1 MADEPTSGPEPQPD
15 AREPID
21 LLLRDLRSSRDGLS
35 SRDAA
40 RRLVVYGPN
49 ELRRVRRRSWPRAL
63 ARQLTHPLA
72 LLLWAAA
79 ALAFATGV
87 VIVGGAVVAVILL
100 NAVFAFV
107 QELQAERAVEALAE
121 YLPPKATVLRD
132 GRRQSV
138 DARLVVP
145 GDIVIIEEGDRISAD
160 VRMLTGAVEVDM
172 SAISGE
178 SMPVT
183 REAGAPDLGRSLLE
197 SPNMLFTGASCTVGD
212 ATGVA
217 VATGMHTELGRIAA
231 LSQRTGVEE
240 SPLERQVR
248 RVAWLIAIV
257 AVSVAVAFLPLG
269 TLLAGLSFQDATSFA
284 IALLIGNVPEGLLP
298 TITLSLALGVGL
310 LARRG
315 ALVKRLSAVETLG
328 SASVICTDKT
338 GTLTENRM
346 TVVRVWA
353 PDAPEASADAGGA
366 FPSGALESRAGAQL
380 AAAVAACNHADLT
393 GNGVEPTGDPTELA
407 LLRLAAGAGID
418 VDRST
423 RDARRLRAFSFDSTL
438 KRMST
443 VDSADGGIAVH
454 TKGAPESVVPVCSTI
469 AAEGSNE
476 SRPLT
481 DADRARIA
489 ADVERSAAEGL
500 RVLAVASRVL
510 APGETPPDRRG
521 DAERDLTFLGLVG
534 MVDPPRPEVADAVAR
549 CRAAGIRVIVVTG
562 DHGLTAKA
570 IGQRIGLM
578 GDDVTIVTG
587 DDLAAMSD
595 AELDRLLRDEHD
607 ILFARS
613 SPEAKLRIADALRAE
628 GRVIAM
634 TGDGVNDAPALRRAD
649 IGVAM
654 GRSGTDVARE
664 AATMVLTD
672 DNFASIVAAV
682 EEGRRVFDNIR
693 KFVFY
698 IFAHATP
705 EVVPI
710 LMFAISGGAIPL
722 PLTALQILAI
732 DLGTETLPAL
742 ALGREPAEPGLMA
755 RPPRARDEGV
765 IRRSMLIRAWL
776 VLGAVSAAL
785 VVGGFLFVMLRAGW
799 SPGDD
804 TGSGSALHHTY
815 LQATTMTFLG
825 IVACQIGTG
834 LAARTEH
841 ASLRSVGFFT
851 NPLLLWG
858 FAFEIV
864 FATALIAI
872 PPFAEAFGLARPP
885 VAALLLLPFFPVVV
899 WGVDEFRRWR
909 RRTRRGAAEADPVPL
924 TG

>member
-1 MADEPTSGPEPQPD
+1 MVDAPMSGAEPPPD

-40 RRLVVYGPN
+40 RRLVIYGPN
-49 ELRRVRRRSWPRAL
+49 ALQRTRRRSWPRAL

-72 LLLWAAA
+72 ILLWAAA

-87 VIVGGAVVAVILL
+87 EIVGAAVVTVIIL
-100 NAVFAFV
+100 NALFAFV
-107 QELQAERAVEALAE
+107 QEQQAERAVEALAE
-121 YLPPKATVLRD
+121 YLPPKATVVRD
-132 GRRQSV
+132 GRREPV

-145 GDIVIIEEGDRISAD
+145 GDIVVIEEGDRISAD
-160 VRMLTGAVEVDM
+160 IRMLSGAVEVDM

-178 SMPVT
+178 SMPVA
-183 REAGAPDLGRSLLE
+183 REAGAPDLGRSLVE
-197 SPNMLFTGASCTVGD
+197 SPDMLFTGSTCTVGE
-212 ATGVA
+212 ATGVV
-217 VATGMHTELGRIAA
+217 VATGMRTELGRIAA
-231 LSQRTGVEE
+231 LSQRTGAEE
-240 SPLERQVR
+240 SPLEHEVR
-248 RVAWLIAIV
+248 RVAWLIAAV
-257 AVSVAVAFLPLG
+257 AVSVGLAFLPLG
-269 TLLAGLSFQDATSFA
+269 TLIAGLSFSEATSFA
-284 IALLIGNVPEGLLP
+284 IALLLGNVPEGLLP

-346 TVVRVWA
+346 SVMRVWSA
-353 PDAPEASADAGGA
+353 GSPEASADPGGA
-366 FPSGALESRAGAQL
+366 IPPAALAVPL
-380 AAAVAACNHADLT
+380 AAAVAACNNADL
-393 GNGVEPTGDPTELA
+393 GGDGVAPSGDPTELA

-418 VDRST
+418 VDRGV
-423 RDARRLRAFSFDSTL
+423 RDARRLRAFAFDSVL

-443 VDSADGGIAVH
+443 VDHDGAGDARTVH
-454 TKGAPESVVPVCSTI
+454 TKGAPETVVPVC
-469 AAEGSNE
+469 
-476 SRPLT
+476 
-481 DADRARIA
+481 DRIA
-489 ADVERSAAEGL
+489 DGRGGSRAMGGEDRTRIATCVERWAAEGL
-500 RVLAVASRVL
+500 RVLAVASRRL
-510 APGETPPDRRG
+510 EAGAPPPGRRTE
-521 DAERDLTFLGLVG
+521 AERDLVFLGLVG
-534 MVDPPRPEVADAVAR
+534 MVDPPRPEVAGAIAR
-549 CRAAGIRVIVVTG
+549 CRDAGIRVIVVTG

-570 IGQRIGLM
+570 IGKRIGLF
-578 GDDVTIVTG
+578 GDDAAIVTG
-587 DDLAAMSD
+587 AELARMSD
-595 AELDRLLRDEHD
+595 PELDRLLRNGREV
-607 ILFARS
+607 LFART

-628 GRVIAM
+628 RHVIAM

-682 EEGRRVFDNIR
+682 EEGRRVYANIR

-698 IFAHATP
+698 IFVHATP

-710 LMFAISGGAIPL
+710 LIFAISGGAIPL

-742 ALGREPAEPGLMA
+742 ALGREPPEPGLMA
-755 RPPRARDEGV
+755 RPPRSREEGV
-765 IRRSMLIRAWL
+765 IRRSMLVRAWL

-785 VVGGFLFVMLRAGW
+785 VMAGFLFVLVRAGW
-799 SPGDD
+799 SPGDA
-804 TGSGSALHHTY
+804 TGEGTPLNHAY

-825 IVACQIGTG
+825 IVACQVGTG

-841 ASLRSVGFFT
+841 ASLRSVGLFT

-858 FAFEIV
+858 FAFEIA
-864 FATALIAI
+864 FAAALIAI
-872 PPFAEAFGLARPP
+872 PSLASAFGMARPP
-885 VAALLLLPFFPVVV
+885 AEALLLLPAFPVIV
-899 WGVDEFRRWR
+899 WGVDELRRWR
-909 RRTRRGAAEADPVPL
+909 RRARAGALAATP
-924 TG
+924 